1 MAGSASI
8 EVASPRGHMGP
19 TSLSQALL
27 SADRTA
33 KGRVHSGFKSSNDV
47 LSIAR
52 IFAVAAF
59 RTAPF
64 KSSPAGVQV
73 EILFRASQ
81 VPRRGAAPGPTG
93 SSSGGG
99 QQC

>member
-1 MAGSASI
+1 
-8 EVASPRGHMGP
+8 MGP

-27 SADRTA
+27 SADRTT
-33 KGRVHSGFKSSNDV
+33 KGTVHSGFKSRNDL

-52 IFAVAAF
+52 IYAVAALL
-59 RTAPF
+59 TVPF
-64 KSSPAGVQV
+64 KCSPAGAQV

-81 VPRRGAAPGPTG
+81 VPRRGAAPGPIG